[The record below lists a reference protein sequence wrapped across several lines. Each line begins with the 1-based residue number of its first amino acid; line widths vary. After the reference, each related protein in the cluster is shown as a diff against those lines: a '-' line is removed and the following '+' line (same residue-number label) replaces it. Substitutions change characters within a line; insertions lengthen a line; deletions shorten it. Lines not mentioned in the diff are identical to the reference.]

1 VLLGPEIVRNRRGSR
16 IRYRSA
22 PRGPWQPEPAGVRV
36 SHVLPPD
43 LPWRDRRSFPLCHGE
58 TDGHFPR
65 PAGMGWLPRIRSLG
79 AARVGGG
86 DLLEEG
92 AELLAAL
99 ALGAGLGHPSGG
111 HLQGGEQRGGA
122 GLDVVEAG
130 RLRVIDVPRPPARWS
145 TVARPR
151 HSSWRTSPTTMRRGG
166 IRSASLTSRRS
177 GISPAPSRLG

>member
-16 IRYRSA
+16 IRCRSA

-122 GLDVVEAG
+122 GPDVVEAG
-130 RLRVIDVPRPPARWS
+130 RLRVPEPHRQGRGSAPAPGSGAFRRRRAPPPSPVDAG
-145 TVARPR
+145 TRPR
-151 HSSWRTSPTTMRRGG
+151 RRGPWPPGPGRWRT
-166 IRSASLTSRRS
+166 
-177 GISPAPSRLG
+177 